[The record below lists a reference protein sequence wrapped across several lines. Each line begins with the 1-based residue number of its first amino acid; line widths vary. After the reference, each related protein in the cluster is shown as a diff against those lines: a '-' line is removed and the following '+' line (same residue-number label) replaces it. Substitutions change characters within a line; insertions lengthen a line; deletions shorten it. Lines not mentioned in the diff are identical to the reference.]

1 MDKRLFITILA
12 GLAVVAAIFGVVG
25 ASISPLNFPG
35 QTVVNIAPGT
45 TLSQTADLLESKGLI
60 KSTWMYKIYAVLIDG
75 GTRGVKSGQYLFD
88 SPQSVL
94 RIAYRTTHGLE
105 GFPLVKVTIP
115 EGSSSVDIA
124 KLIKKSIPGFDS
136 DTFITIAKKDEG
148 YLFPD
153 TYFWPTNVTPNKVV
167 TDMQTIFQNKLAT
180 INDVIGHFDQPL
192 SQVIKMASIVEKE
205 ATSSTDR
212 RIVAGILWH
221 RLTSGMAL
229 QVDPPF
235 AYFLNK
241 PLDQLTLDDLKTAS
255 PYNLY
260 LHTGLPPTP
269 IDNPGL
275 DAILDTVQP
284 TNTPYWFYLS
294 GKDGVMHYA
303 TTLEGHNA
311 NKAKY
316 LNL

>member
-1 MDKRLFITILA
+1 MSKRLTITIIA
-12 GLAVVAAIFGVVG
+12 SLAVIAAGFLVVG
-25 ASISPLNFPG
+25 ASIAPLSFPG
-35 QTVVNIAPGT
+35 PTTINIAPGT
-45 TLSQTADLLESKGLI
+45 TLSQTADLLKNQGLI
-60 KSTWMYKIYAVLIDG
+60 RSTWMYKIYAVLIDG

-115 EGSSSVDIA
+115 EGLNSLEIGVA
-124 KLIKKSIPGFDS
+124 IKKVLPNFDETS
-136 DTFITIAKKDEG
+136 FETAAKNHEG

-153 TYFWPTNVTPNKVV
+153 TYFWPTNVSVQQV
-167 TDMQTIFQNKLAT
+167 IADMQTIFQSRLSGAMAT
-180 INDVIGHFDQPL
+180 INHFGQPL
-192 SQVIKMASIVEKE
+192 DQVIKMASIVEKE
-205 ATSSTDR
+205 ATSTTDR

-221 RLTSGMAL
+221 RLATGMAL

-241 PLDQLTLDDLKTAS
+241 PLDQLTLADLKTES

-275 DAILDTVQP
+275 EAILDTVEP
-284 TNTPYWFYLS
+284 INTQYWFYLS
-294 GKDGVMHYA
+294 GDDGVMHYA
-303 TTLEGHNA
+303 TTLAGHNA

-316 LNL
+316 LKS

>member
-1 MDKRLFITILA
+1 
-12 GLAVVAAIFGVVG
+12 
-25 ASISPLNFPG
+25 
-35 QTVVNIAPGT
+35 
-45 TLSQTADLLESKGLI
+45 
-60 KSTWMYKIYAVLIDG
+60 MYKIYAVLIDG

-115 EGSSSVDIA
+115 EGLNSREIGVA
-124 KLIKKSIPGFDS
+124 IKKVLPNFDETS
-136 DTFITIAKKDEG
+136 FETAAKNHEG

-153 TYFWPTNVTPNKVV
+153 TYFWPTNVSVQQV
-167 TDMQTIFQNKLAT
+167 IADMQTIFQSRLSGAMAT
-180 INDVIGHFDQPL
+180 INHFGQPL
-192 SQVIKMASIVEKE
+192 DQVIKMASIVEKE
-205 ATSSTDR
+205 ATSTTDR

-221 RLTSGMAL
+221 RLATGMAL

-241 PLDQLTLDDLKTAS
+241 PLDQLTLADLKTES

-275 DAILDTVQP
+275 EAILDTVEP
-284 TNTPYWFYLS
+284 INTQYWFYLS
-294 GKDGVMHYA
+294 GDDGVMHYA
-303 TTLEGHNA
+303 TTLAGHNA

-316 LNL
+316 LKS